1 MGQATIADRI
11 VVTPMPSACGAEIS
25 GVDLTK
31 ELSPDVIRQIQDAWN
46 EHIVI
51 YFRGQNLTQ
60 EDQLRFASHFGPLG
74 KRKQAPDQL
83 KERTEG
89 VLQLDPHVLL
99 VSNKKLNGVP
109 VGAFGDGDMWYHID
123 SGYTERPYAYT
134 FLYGVEL
141 PSWGGDTLFS
151 NMYMA
156 YEAIPEDLKRSI
168 HGKRALHVH
177 EYKRNEKVT
186 VGADLSN
193 TPYCYHPIVIS
204 HPKTGRPSLFVDRL
218 MTARIEGVSQQE
230 SDDILGQL
238 YEIGEREEFVYAH
251 KWQLGDF
258 VMWDN
263 MATIHAR
270 TYFPKEETRLLRRC
284 TVDGEPT
291 RAAA

>member
-1 MGQATIADRI
+1 MAQATLAQKIT
-11 VVTPMPSACGAEIS
+11 VTPLSHACGAEIS

-31 ELSPDVIRQIQDAWN
+31 DLSADVIRQIQDAWN
-46 EHIVI
+46 EHIVLT
-51 YFRGQNLTQ
+51 FRGQSLSQ

-99 VSNKKLNGVP
+99 VSNKKVDGVP

-156 YEAIPEDLKRSI
+156 YGALPAHLKQRI

-186 VGADLSN
+186 VGSDLSN
-193 TPYCYHPIVIS
+193 TPHWYHPVVII

-238 YEIGEREEFVYAH
+238 YEIGESEEFVYAH

-263 MATIHAR
+263 LATIHAR
-270 TYFPKEETRLLRRC
+270 TSVPKEETRLLRRC
-284 TVDGEPT
+284 TVDGGLVT
-291 RAAA
+291 AAA

>member
-1 MGQATIADRI
+1 MAQAAIEDRI
-11 VVTPMPSACGAEIS
+11 VVTPRSSACGAEIS

-31 ELSPDVIRQIQDAWN
+31 DLSPDVIRQIQNAWN
-46 EHIVI
+46 EHLVLV
-51 YFRGQNLTQ
+51 FRGQELSQ
-60 EDQLRFASHFGPLG
+60 EDQLRFAAHFGPLG

-99 VSNKKLNGVP
+99 VSNKMINGVP

-123 SGYTERPYAYT
+123 SGYSQRPYAYT

-156 YEAIPEDLKRSI
+156 YEALPADLKRRI
-168 HGKRALHVH
+168 AGKRALHVH

-186 VGADLSN
+186 VGTDLSN
-193 TPYCYHPIVIS
+193 TPHWFHPVVIK

-218 MTARIEGVSQQE
+218 MTARIEGVSQEE
-230 SDDILGQL
+230 SDDILAQL

-263 MATIHAR
+263 LATIHAR

-284 TVDGEPT
+284 TVDGEPVT
-291 RAAA
+291 AGA

>member
-1 MGQATIADRI
+1 MAQATIADRI
-11 VVTPMPSACGAEIS
+11 TITPMSPACGAMIS

-31 ELSPDVIRQIQDAWN
+31 ELSADVVRQIQDAWN
-46 EHIVI
+46 EHLVLV
-51 YFRGQNLTQ
+51 FRGQTLSQ
-60 EDQLRFASHFGPLG
+60 EDQLRFAAHFGPLG

-89 VLQLDPHVLL
+89 VLQIDPHVLL
-99 VSNKKLNGVP
+99 VSNKKIDGVP

-123 SGYTERPYAYT
+123 SGYSARPYAYT

-151 NMYMA
+151 NMYKA
-156 YEAIPEDLKRSI
+156 YEALPEDLKRRI
-168 HGKRALHVH
+168 EGRRALHVH

-186 VGADLSN
+186 VGTDLSN
-193 TPYCYHPIVIS
+193 TPHWYHPVVIR

-218 MTARIEGVSQQE
+218 MTARIEGVSQEE
-230 SDDILGQL
+230 SDDILAQL

-251 KWQLGDF
+251 KWRLGDF

-263 MATIHAR
+263 LATIHAR
-270 TYFPKEETRLLRRC
+270 TYFPKDETRLLRRC
-284 TVDGEPT
+284 TVDGDLVT
-291 RAAA
+291 AAA

>member
-1 MGQATIADRI
+1 MAQAAIEDRI
-11 VVTPMPSACGAEIS
+11 VVTPRSSACGAEIS

-31 ELSPDVIRQIQDAWN
+31 DLSPDVIRQIQNAWN
-46 EHIVI
+46 EHLVLV
-51 YFRGQNLTQ
+51 FRGQELSQ
-60 EDQLRFASHFGPLG
+60 EDQLRFAAHFGPLG

-99 VSNKKLNGVP
+99 VSNKMINGVP

-123 SGYTERPYAYT
+123 SGYSQRPYAYT

-156 YEAIPEDLKRSI
+156 YEALPADLKRRI
-168 HGKRALHVH
+168 AGKRALHVH

-186 VGADLSN
+186 VGTDLSN
-193 TPYCYHPIVIS
+193 TPHWFHPVVIK
-204 HPKTGRPSLFVDRL
+204 HPKTGHPSLFVDRL
-218 MTARIEGVSQQE
+218 MTARIEGVSQEE
-230 SDDILGQL
+230 SDDILAQL

-263 MATIHAR
+263 LATIHAR

-284 TVDGEPT
+284 TVDGEPVT
-291 RAAA
+291 AGA

>member
-1 MGQATIADRI
+1 MAQATIADKI
-11 VVTPMPSACGAEIS
+11 TVTPLSRACGAAIS
-25 GVDLTK
+25 GVDLKK
-31 ELSPDVIRQIQDAWN
+31 ELSSDAVRQIQDAWN
-46 EHIVI
+46 EHLVLV
-51 YFRGQNLTQ
+51 FRGQELSQ
-60 EDQLRFASHFGPLG
+60 EDQLRFAANFGPLG
-74 KRKQAPDQL
+74 QRKQAPDQL
-83 KERTEG
+83 RERTEG
-89 VLQLDPHVLL
+89 VLQIDPRVLL
-99 VSNKKLNGVP
+99 VSNKKIDGVP

-123 SGYTERPYAYT
+123 SGYAQRPYAYT

-156 YEAIPEDLKRSI
+156 YDALPDDLKRRI
-168 HGKRALHVH
+168 AGKRALHVH

-186 VGADLSN
+186 VGSDLSN
-193 TPYCYHPIVIS
+193 TPHWYHPVVIS

-218 MTARIEGVSQQE
+218 MTARIEGVSQEE
-230 SDDILGQL
+230 SDDILAQL
-238 YEIGEREEFVYAH
+238 YEIGEREDFVYAH

-284 TVDGEPT
+284 TVDGDLVS
-291 RAAA
+291 AAA